1 LGGNGYYAK
10 HIDFIDNEQSSNETV
25 DDEEAIY
32 ALAEDEDDI
41 DHEDDEDGIFP
52 QVRETVEMIHGQ
64 E

>member
-10 HIDFIDNEQSSNETV
+10 HIDFIDDEQSSNETV

-52 QVRETVEMIHGQ
+52 QVR
-64 E
+64 